1 MMKRFGIILVAL
13 TLCGSVAFSQ
23 GMLEAYRFG
32 QTDLHGTA
40 RYMSMG
46 GAFGALGGDISAMSK
61 NPAGLAV
68 YRTSEVVT
76 TMSVTSAQAK
86 TDWLGVSMDK
96 TKTRFNFDNIAY
108 VGYFPTG
115 RDEGVIGW
123 NAGFAYNRV
132 KSFHRNYSMR
142 SGGNL
147 DTSLSDYMAA
157 RAYGNHKN
165 DLLETTTYNP
175 YNSVSDWL
183 SVLGYEAGFMDAYS
197 NDPESY
203 YSSFNDRG
211 PNGPGAPYGIDDA
224 LLNVYE
230 SGAID
235 KYDLSFGLNI
245 SDIVLLGGTFSV
257 TDINYDMSSSYDELF
272 SNDNYLYLDNGLSTD
287 GSGYSFNV
295 GAIVRPTD
303 FLRLGVAYNSPT
315 WYKMTDYYY
324 ANAGAYLTWNDSEGQ
339 HERDW
344 EGETPTN
351 KPYTDY
357 EFRSPDKWIFSIA
370 GIIGQSALISLDYEM
385 TNYKN
390 MKMYDLYGE
399 ETPYYSDVNGDI
411 SNNFKMGNTIR
422 LGAEVRV
429 TPQFSVRAG
438 GSFTDS
444 PVKDPFKNNEITVY
458 TVGTVPHYTVDKGS
472 SSYTIGFGY
481 RFTPQFYTDLACV
494 LTSYKE
500 DAYAFSS
507 IIENTDANQLSYVIK
522 AQPASLKTNRTRVAL
537 TFGYKF

>member
-1 MMKRFGIILVAL
+1 MKRFGIILVAL